1 MFVVVEM
8 PKYKPPN
15 PLWQSE
21 YDGESINM
29 IFACLVSEEFILNGG
44 KEDGSHDLWASV
56 VAGEEENIQ
65 QRMKMICKLRNP
77 SEFATSTW
85 DRSIIKKFNATPL
98 LVKPQH
104 EFQLGTLDR

>member
-44 KEDGSHDLWASV
+44 KEVIGVYDTCWCTRCV
-56 VAGEEENIQ
+56 
-65 QRMKMICKLRNP
+65 
-77 SEFATSTW
+77 TSST
-85 DRSIIKKFNATPL
+85 DHMMNRQARI
-98 LVKPQH
+98 H
-104 EFQLGTLDR
+104 CEG

>member
-44 KEDGSHDLWASV
+44 KEVIGVYDTCWWYSLCNFQYRPHDEQTGSDSL
-56 VAGEEENIQ
+56 
-65 QRMKMICKLRNP
+65 
-77 SEFATSTW
+77 
-85 DRSIIKKFNATPL
+85 
-98 LVKPQH
+98 
-104 EFQLGTLDR
+104 